1 MATEVETT
9 PILNG
14 ATLEAVN
21 EVSHVNGDANG
32 TIESSASST
41 VDEPSTSAPV
51 VPAAPAPLPTY
62 DDIFP
67 ALPGGLGGPQVM
79 TTQGGPALLGGSLSN
94 RLVAGRGPQTGAPQI
109 RSTNVTKAYRVAPEE
124 RRASNRSRFG
134 EQSELGKICANI
146 MGLTGT
152 DIQLTSSRDGTL
164 NFLITGKEETTNKVS
179 QQSFVVNVKPRLYTR
194 TLDSFSQSY
203 TNKLTLFLIFMSV

>member
-1 MATEVETT
+1 
-9 PILNG
+9 
-14 ATLEAVN
+14 EAVN
-21 EVSHVNGDANG
+21 EVPHVNGDANG

-41 VDEPSTSAPV
+41 VDEPSTSAPI

-79 TTQGGPALLGGSLSN
+79 TTQGGPALGGALDNSL
-94 RLVAGRGPQTGAPQI
+94 VVGRNQQTGAPKI
-109 RSTNVTKAYRVAPEE
+109 RYTNVTKAYRVAPEE
-124 RRASNRSRFG
+124 RRANNRSRFG

-146 MGLTGT
+146 MSFTGT

-164 NFLITGKEETTNKVS
+164 N
-179 QQSFVVNVKPRLYTR
+179 
-194 TLDSFSQSY
+194 
-203 TNKLTLFLIFMSV
+203 

>member
-14 ATLEAVN
+14 TTLEAVN

-41 VDEPSTSAPV
+41 VDEPSTSVPV
-51 VPAAPAPLPTY
+51 VPVAPAPLPTY

-79 TTQGGPALLGGSLSN
+79 TTQGGPALGSLSN

-179 QQSFVVNVKPRLYTR
+179 KESFFLVNVNPRLYTR
-194 TLDSFSQSY
+194 PLCEPDSFSQS
-203 TNKLTLFLIFMSV
+203 